1 MPMNHWNFRT
11 SRIVERLSRAFVRPC
26 FNGANRDG
34 IERQGDSRA
43 SLPCKLS
50 DDEGRSKCSYIS
62 GTPCVCHELGF
73 QVEQET

>member
-1 MPMNHWNFRT
+1 MKLHLDRVRHYWAVVNRA
-11 SRIVERLSRAFVRPC
+11 RIVC
-26 FNGANRDG
+26 H
-34 IERQGDSRA
+34 GDSRA
-43 SLPCKLS
+43 NLACNLT